1 MLILEQ
7 EYILLIMNCK
17 RYKEKAIKQ
26 KNTWLKNI
34 PSKIL
39 YFHVIG
45 DPLLDDDEGF
55 CFDHNEKILYVQ
67 TEDDYISLPKKVFA
81 AYKAISETYQFKYI
95 FKTDDDQNLI
105 NDNFLNTLMNILDKK
120 VPRVHYGGNLVDV
133 EVPYLSEYYKI
144 HPELPKDMI
153 INPTKYCSGRF
164 YFLSWDA
171 IFSLSSKKVS
181 IEKEYME
188 DYAIGLNL
196 PSFLKE
202 TTMNLTTNKYFIDF

>member
-1 MLILEQ
+1 MLKQ

-17 RYKEKAIKQ
+17 KYKEKALQQ

-34 PSKIL
+34 PSNIL

-45 DPLLDDDEGF
+45 DPLLDDDEGYS
-55 CFDHNEKILYVQ
+55 FDFVEKILYVQ

-81 AYKAISETYQFKYI
+81 AYKAILDTYQFKYI
-95 FKTDDDQNLI
+95 FKTDDDQLLI

-120 VPRVHYGGNLVDV
+120 EPRVHYGGNIVDV
-133 EVPYLSEYYKI
+133 KVPYLSEYYKI
-144 HPELPKDMI
+144 HPELPKNMI
-153 INPTKYCSGRF
+153 IHPTKYCSGRF

-171 IFSLSSKKVS
+171 IFSLSGKKES

-196 PSFLKE
+196 SSFLKE
-202 TTMNLTTNKYFIDF
+202 TVMNLTTDKYFIDF

>member
-1 MLILEQ
+1 MIEQ

-17 RYKEKAIKQ
+17 KYKEKAMQQKQ
-26 KNTWLKNI
+26 SWLKKLSSRLI
-34 PSKIL
+34 
-39 YFHVIG
+39 YFHVVG
-45 DPLLDDDEGF
+45 DPLLDDDAGYY
-55 CFDHNEKILYVQ
+55 FDFVEKVLYVQ

-95 FKTDDDQNLI
+95 FKTDDDQNLV
-105 NDNFLNTLMNILDKK
+105 NDNYLNTVMNVLDKK
-120 VPRVHYGGNLVDV
+120 VPRVHYGGKVVDV

-144 HPELPKDMI
+144 HPELPKNMI

-171 IFSLSSKKVS
+171 IFSLSGKKES

-188 DYAIGLNL
+188 DYAFGLNL
-196 PSFLKE
+196 SSFLKE
-202 TTMNLTTNKYFIDF
+202 TIMNLTTDKYFIDF

>member
-1 MLILEQ
+1 MLEQ

-17 RYKEKAIKQ
+17 RYRDKAIQQKQ
-26 KNTWLKNI
+26 SWLKNI
-34 PSKIL
+34 SSRIV

-45 DPLLDDDEGF
+45 DPLLDDDNGYY
-55 CFDHNEKILYVQ
+55 FDYNEKVLYVQ

-81 AYKAISETYQFKYI
+81 AYKAILDTYQFKYI
-95 FKTDDDQNLI
+95 FKTDDDQNLV
-105 NDNFLNTLMNILDKK
+105 NENFLNTLMNVLDNKA
-120 VPRVHYGGNLVDV
+120 PRVHYGGKVVDV

-144 HPELPKDMI
+144 HPELPKNII

-171 IFSLSSKKVS
+171 IFSLSSKKES

-188 DYAIGLNL
+188 DYAFGLNL
-196 PSFLKE
+196 SSFLKE
-202 TTMNLTTNKYFIDF
+202 TIMNLTTDKYFIDF

>member
-1 MLILEQ
+1 MLEQ

-17 RYKEKAIKQ
+17 KYKEKALQQ
-26 KNTWLKNI
+26 KHTWLKNI

-39 YFHVIG
+39 YFHVVG
-45 DPLLDDDEGF
+45 DPLLDDDEGYY
-55 CFDHNEKILYVQ
+55 FDHNEKVLYVQ
-67 TEDDYISLPKKVFA
+67 TEDDYISLPKKVIA
-81 AYKAISETYQFKYI
+81 AYKAILDTYQFKYI
-95 FKTDDDQNLI
+95 FKTDDDQNLL

-120 VPRVHYGGNLVDV
+120 VPRVHYGGNVVDV

-144 HPELPKDMI
+144 HPELPKNMI

-171 IFSLSSKKVS
+171 IFSLSSKKES
-181 IEKEYME
+181 IEKEYIE

-196 PSFLKE
+196 SSFLKE
-202 TTMNLTTNKYFIDF
+202 NILNLTIDKYFIDF

>member
-1 MLILEQ
+1 MIQ
-7 EYILLIMNCK
+7 QDYILLIMNCK
-17 RYKEKAIKQ
+17 QYREKVIQQKQ
-26 KNTWLKNI
+26 GWLKNL
-34 PSKIL
+34 PSNIM

-45 DPLLDDDEGF
+45 DPLLDDDEGYS
-55 CFDHNEKILYVQ
+55 FDFVEKILYVQ
-67 TEDDYISLPKKVFA
+67 TEDDYISLPKKVIS
-81 AYKAISETYQFKYI
+81 AYNAILDTYQFKYI

-105 NDNFLNTLMNILDKK
+105 NDNFLNTVINVLNKK
-120 VPRVHYGGNLVDV
+120 EPRVHYGGKVLDV

-171 IFSLSSKKVS
+171 IFSLSGKKDS
-181 IEKEYME
+181 IGKEYME

-196 PSFLKE
+196 SSFLKE
-202 TTMNLTTNKYFIDF
+202 NILNLTTDKYFIDF

>member
-1 MLILEQ
+1 MLEQ

-17 RYKEKAIKQ
+17 RYRDKAIQQKQ
-26 KNTWLKNI
+26 SWLKNI
-34 PSKIL
+34 SSRIV

-45 DPLLDDDEGF
+45 DPLLDDDNGYY
-55 CFDHNEKILYVQ
+55 FDYNEKVLYVQ

-81 AYKAISETYQFKYI
+81 AYKAILDTYQFKYI
-95 FKTDDDQNLI
+95 FKTDDDQNLV
-105 NDNFLNTLMNILDKK
+105 NENFLNTLMNVLDNKA
-120 VPRVHYGGNLVDV
+120 PRVHYGGKVVDV

-144 HPELPKDMI
+144 HPELPKNII

-171 IFSLSSKKVS
+171 IFSLSSKKES

-188 DYAIGLNL
+188 EYAFGLNL
-196 PSFLKE
+196 SSFLKE
-202 TTMNLTTNKYFIDF
+202 TIMNLTTDKYFIDF

>member
-1 MLILEQ
+1 MIEQ

-17 RYKEKAIKQ
+17 KYKEKAIQQ
-26 KNTWLKNI
+26 KHSWLKKLSSRLI
-34 PSKIL
+34 
-39 YFHVIG
+39 YFHVVG
-45 DPLLDDDEGF
+45 DPLLDDDAGF
-55 CFDHNEKILYVQ
+55 YFDFVEKVLYVQ
-67 TEDDYISLPKKVFA
+67 TKDDYISLPKKVFA

-95 FKTDDDQNLI
+95 FKTDDDQNLV
-105 NDNFLNTLMNILDKK
+105 NDNFLNTVMNVLDKK
-120 VPRVHYGGNLVDV
+120 VPRVHYGGKVVDV

-144 HPELPKDMI
+144 HPELPKNMI
-153 INPTKYCSGRF
+153 INTTKYCSGRF

-171 IFSLSSKKVS
+171 IFSLCGKKDS

-202 TTMNLTTNKYFIDF
+202 NILNLTTDKYFIDF